1 MTYTRILVVDDEP
14 DLQNLARMILEAK
27 GYTVISAFNG
37 EEALKKVDAEMP
49 DLVLLDVVMP
59 GISGFEV
66 CKAIKSAEKTKR
78 VPVILVTALGR
89 DIDRRMGEESGADG
103 YVTKPFT
110 SELLVRE
117 AEAVIEEARRN
128 SFCSALTLEHEQLR
142 GRKILLEYD
151 PVTPYE
157 TCIRDFCF
165 EAKGQGETLIVV
177 TPKAGPVTRVLGGDD
192 YIELIPMRDDLVLYP
207 VFEEHS
213 EGPLSFVYDSIS
225 DYILSR
231 GFNAAYGYTKNLLE
245 RIDEPR
251 ITGLFLLNPEA
262 HDFKEVSA
270 IRSLFSNQILFGS
283 VGLEIRRI
291 V

>member
-1 MTYTRILVVDDEP
+1 MTQTKILVVDDEI

-27 GYTVISAFNG
+27 GYSVISAFNG
-37 EEALKKVDAEMP
+37 EEALKKVEAEMP

-59 GISGFEV
+59 GMSGFEV
-66 CKAIKSAEKTKR
+66 CKAIKSAEKTKHLS
-78 VPVILVTALGR
+78 VVLVTALGR

-103 YVTKPFT
+103 YITKPFT
-110 SELLVRE
+110 SDLL
-117 AEAVIEEARRN
+117 IEEVEATIKEAR
-128 SFCSALTLEHEQLR
+128 SIGFSSALPLEHEQLR

-151 PVTPYE
+151 PTTPYE

-177 TPKAGPVTRVLGGDD
+177 TPKAGPVTRVLEGDD
-192 YIELIPMRDDLVLYP
+192 DIELIPMRDDLVLYP
-207 VFEEHS
+207 VFEENS
-213 EGPLSFVYDSIS
+213 EGPVSFVYDSIS

-231 GFNAAYGYTKNLLE
+231 GFNAAYGYIKNLLE
-245 RIDEPR
+245 RIDEGR

-262 HDFKEVSA
+262 HDPKEVSA
-270 IRSLFSNQILFGS
+270 IRSLFSNQIFFSG

>member
-1 MTYTRILVVDDEP
+1 MTHARILVVDDEH

-27 GYTVISAFNG
+27 GYAVISAFNG
-37 EEALKKVDAEMP
+37 EEALKKVESEMP

-66 CKAIKSAEKTKR
+66 CRAIKSAEKTKR
-78 VPVILVTALGR
+78 VPVIMVTALGR

-103 YVTKPFT
+103 YITKPFT
-110 SELLVRE
+110 SGLLVGEVE
-117 AEAVIEEARRN
+117 AAIEEARR
-128 SFCSALTLEHEQLR
+128 SGFCSALLLVHEQLR

-165 EAKGQGETLIVV
+165 EAKGQGEKLVVV
-177 TPKAGPVTRVLGGDD
+177 TPRAGPVTRVLEGDEG
-192 YIELIPMRDDLVLYP
+192 IELIPMRDDLVLYP
-207 VFEEHS
+207 VFEEYS
-213 EGPLSFVYDSIS
+213 EGPMSFVYDSIS
-225 DYILSR
+225 DYIISR

-245 RIDEPR
+245 RIDEGR

-262 HDFKEVSA
+262 HDTREVSA
-270 IRSLFSNQILFGS
+270 IRSLFSNQISFSG